1 MALEIWFSHVKK
13 KQENEQKY
21 QPTTTTF
28 LRSNHSSVVELPL
41 TRNHQTDDRFLPKN
55 IAEVEK
61 KIFHMLQLPAGG
73 MSGKINNI
81 FKRK

>member
-1 MALEIWFSHVKK
+1 MALEIWFSHVKEEEA

-21 QPTTTTF
+21 QPTTTTAF

-41 TRNHQTDDRFLPKN
+41 TRNHHTDDRFLPKN

-61 KIFHMLQLPAGG
+61 KIFFLFHIA
-73 MSGKINNI
+73 SITC
-81 FKRK
+81 RRYV